1 MKCCMAVC
9 AAVLVWAAA
18 AEGGSVEVYDWEAG
32 TYKEYDVNRHG
43 SNVEVYDWDAGA
55 YKEYDVHRRGANV
68 DVYDW
73 SKGAYREYTI
83 SPGCRSIY
91 DWQTGKDLELRPR
104 GGDRFDLY
112 DWQEHKYYDVRVKH
126 R

>member
-1 MKCCMAVC
+1 MKRCMAVC

-18 AEGGSVEVYDWEAG
+18 AGGGSVEVYDWE
-32 TYKEYDVNRHG
+32 
-43 SNVEVYDWDAGA
+43 AGA
-55 YKEYDVHRRGANV
+55 YKEYDVHRRGAHV

-73 SKGAYREYTI
+73 SAGEYLDYTI

-91 DWQTGKDLELRPR
+91 DWQTGRYLDLRPR
-104 GGDRFDLY
+104 GGDRFEVY
-112 DWQEHKYYDVRVKH
+112 DWQEHKYYDVRGKH